1 MKKILLT
8 GASGYVG
15 RNFFDAYKEKYQ
27 IQTFSLQKESLDDL
41 DLFAIDTVLHCAAL
55 VHQKQPHP
63 QEVYDHINRDYPY
76 ELASKAKRSGVKQ
89 FVFLSTIA
97 VYGES
102 KTFLTEDTPC
112 KPFSPYGKSK
122 LEAEQ
127 KLRSLEDENFTVSI
141 IRPPM
146 IYGKNAPGNIQTLV
160 KLIKKTPLL
169 PFGNIR
175 NKRTFVY
182 IDNLVQ
188 MIDTIIE
195 QKASGTFL
203 AGDTTPL
210 STSILIQLIAEA
222 MDKKII
228 LFKLPFLSI
237 FLQKVKPSLH
247 QKLYTDLIIENQ
259 KTLKKIHFSNPF
271 TPQEG
276 IQHMLHGDT

>member
-1 MKKILLT
+1 MLHILIT

-15 RNFFDAYKEKYQ
+15 RNFIRLSKQKYQ
-27 IQTFSLQKESLDDL
+27 IHTFSLQKESLENL
-41 DLFAIDTVLHCAAL
+41 DLSNLDVILHCAAL
-55 VHQKQPHP
+55 VHQTQPYP
-63 QEVYDHINRDYPY
+63 QDVYNHINRDYPY
-76 ELASKAKRSGVKQ
+76 ELASKAKRAGVKQ

-102 KTFLTEDTPC
+102 ETFLTEDTPC
-112 KPFSPYGKSK
+112 KPFTPYGKSK

-146 IYGKNAPGNIQTLV
+146 IYGKNAPGNIQTLI
-160 KLIKKTPLL
+160 KLIKKAPLL
-169 PFGNIR
+169 PFGDIR

-182 IDNLVQ
+182 IDNLIQ

-210 STSILIQLIAEA
+210 STSTLIQLIAEA

-237 FLQKVKPSLH
+237 FLQKLKPSLY
-247 QKLYTDLIIENQ
+247 QKLYTNLEIDNR
-259 KTLKKIHFSNPF
+259 KTLKTLQFKNPYS
-271 TPQEG
+271 PIEG
-276 IQHMLHGDT
+276 IKLMITYKS